1 MKHILVT
8 GGCGYIGSVLTYE
21 LIEKGYKV
29 TVIDKGYF
37 GFDSLK
43 NLEKFPNFSLER
55 KDFADCKTEELG
67 QFDAV
72 CHLAG
77 FSNDPQADF
86 SPEGNSKVNRDDA
99 IEFFNKCV
107 DAQVEKFIFASSAAV
122 YGFED
127 KKEIDENWIPDP
139 KSNYAKSKLQA
150 EAGMWIRKDEISL
163 AILRQGTVMGCSPRQ
178 RYDLVVNTMMRDAF
192 DNGIINIYGGGEIW
206 RPLINV
212 LDVAYTYIKIIESD
226 FDSDIFNLVYKN
238 FRISELAHRIV
249 HSMIQINDWWDGR
262 VQINMDYDKPTD
274 VRSYAISGEK
284 IKETFKINPMIGIK
298 ETVQTFLRNFLNE
311 NDIDFGNPIYYNI
324 DWIKMGVKFTEIL
337 KRDSNVFQE
346 FIETK
351 G

>member
-8 GGCGYIGSVLTYE
+8 GGAGYIGSVLTYE

-43 NLEKFPNFSLER
+43 NLESFENFSLER

-86 SPEGNSKVNRDDA
+86 SPKGNSKVNRDDA

-107 DAQVEKFIFASSAAV
+107 DAQIEKFIFASSAAV

-127 KKEIDENWIPDP
+127 KKELDETWSPDP

-150 EAGMWIRKDEISL
+150 EAGMWERRDEIQL

-178 RYDLVVNTMMRDAF
+178 RYDLVVNTMVRDAF
-192 DNGIINIYGGGEIW
+192 DKGIVNIYGGGEIW

-212 LDVAYTYIKIIESD
+212 IDVAYAYCKIIESD
-226 FDSDIFNLVYKN
+226 FESDIFNLVYKN
-238 FRISELAHRIV
+238 FRISELAHRVV
-249 HSMIQINDWWDGR
+249 HSMFKINSWWEGR
-262 VQINMDYDKPTD
+262 IQINMDYDKPLD
-274 VRSYAISGEK
+274 IRSYAISGEK
-284 IKETFKINPMIGIK
+284 IKEKLKIIPMIGIK
-298 ETVQTFLRNFLNE
+298 ETVQVFLHNFDEE

-337 KRDSNVFQE
+337 KRNSNVFQE
-346 FIETK
+346 FIETE